1 MQEKNRAI
9 CGRPSWDEYFLSLA
23 FIVSIR
29 SDDQFIKHGAI
40 LVDDYTKHII
50 GCGYNG
56 TIKGFNDDEL
66 LMDREARR
74 PFMIHSEE
82 NCILNCT
89 NHPSQLKCGSTIYV
103 TGKPC
108 IVCLQRI
115 INFGIS
121 RIVYADG
128 RTATITES
136 EETQKIREKILSMHN
151 IKIETIPLE
160 NKWIKKAVN
169 FQAAS

>member
-1 MQEKNRAI
+1 MAI
-9 CGRPSWDEYFLSLA
+9 YRPSWDEYFLSLA
-23 FIVSIR
+23 FVISIR

-89 NHPSQLKCGSTIYV
+89 VQLSQLKRGSTIYV
-103 TGKPC
+103 TGEPC
-108 IVCLQRI
+108 INCLQRI

-121 RIVYADG
+121 RIVYASE
-128 RTATITES
+128 RTATITEN
-136 EETQKIREKILSMHN
+136 EQTKKIRKKILSMHN
-151 IKIETIPLE
+151 IKIETIPLD
-160 NKWIKKAVN
+160 NKWIKRAN
-169 FQAAS
+169 DF